1 VSTGTLAVDGK
12 TIRGSGDGENRP
24 IHMVSAFA
32 TECGLV
38 LGQEKVSDKSNEI
51 SAIPELLDNLL
62 IRGYLVS
69 IDAMGCQSQI
79 AAKIL
84 EQKADYLLAVKGNQP
99 SLQVTLQ
106 ERFGLAQRE
115 ALQQAGQYARF
126 SEKPMAASCG
136 RSSGWLPTPAKW
148 MLNTGQGARCWAWSN
163 R

>member
-1 VSTGTLAVDGK
+1 MAL
-12 TIRGSGDGENRP
+12 GSGDGENRP

-38 LGQEKVSDKSNEI
+38 LGQEKVGDKSNEI
-51 SAIPELLDNLL
+51 TAIPELLDNLL

-84 EQKADYLLAVKGNQP
+84 AQKADYLLAVKGNQP
-99 SLQVTLQ
+99 SVQVTLQ

-115 ALQQAGQYARF
+115 ALQQAGQYTRF
-126 SEKPMAASCG
+126 SEEAHG
-136 RSSGWLPTPAKW
+136 RFVI
-148 MLNTGQGARCWAWSN
+148 CCH
-163 R
+163 